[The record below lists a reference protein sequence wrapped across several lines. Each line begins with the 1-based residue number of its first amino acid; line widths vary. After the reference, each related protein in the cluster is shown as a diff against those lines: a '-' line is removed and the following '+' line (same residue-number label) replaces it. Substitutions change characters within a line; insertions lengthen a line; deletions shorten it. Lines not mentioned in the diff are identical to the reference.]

1 MAKEKEIGLFW
12 EMQGSKSFVKA
23 RTDWMEYDKIR
34 LSFVRH
40 SGRKNGA
47 AQEAAIEGAIPIHGN
62 AGALF
67 LSHLILSGGAKAIAK
82 KRKADVENGQPMQPI
97 FTNYGGTPASR
108 SADGI
113 CKSRQFS
120 LCVGSKIDYIMQ
132 MVICEGIEGAGG
144 EIRPKPNAQRETI
157 AVGVPTEN
165 LVDFAIS
172 VQQEAAAFRT
182 AKMLGIEPCL
192 RQRYSPNEEN
202 TVPVQEPA
210 PVQTPA
216 PTAPVQSAP
225 APTAQSEP
233 TKIAMISSDSPELN
247 GGFPFAVTLD
257 HAAETLKSAIET
269 FTMGEDKYRCSLAR
283 YNEAKKVIEAG
294 KTAGITIDLKSKVDE
309 SKTARIVVT
318 VDKIR

>member
-12 EMQGSKSFVKA
+12 EMQGAKSFVKA
-23 RTDWMEYDKIR
+23 RTDWMEFDKIR

-67 LSHLILSGGAKAIAK
+67 LSHLILSGGAKTIAQ
-82 KRKADVENGQPMQPI
+82 KRKLNAQNGQPMQPI

-120 LCVGSKIDYIMQ
+120 LCVGNKIDYIMQ
-132 MVICEGIEGAGG
+132 MTICEGIEGAGG
-144 EIRPKPNAQRETI
+144 EIRPKPNAPREMI

-172 VQQEAAAFRT
+172 IQQEAAAFRT

-192 RQRYSPNEEN
+192 KQRYNPNEGN
-202 TVPVQEPA
+202 TAPIQEPVSVQTAVVPVPVA
-210 PVQTPA
+210 PVQATEPA
-216 PTAPVQSAP
+216 SIKV
-225 APTAQSEP
+225 
-233 TKIAMISSDSPELN
+233 AMIYSDCADLN

-257 HAAETLKSAIET
+257 HAEEMLKSTLET
-269 FTMGEDKYRCSLAR
+269 FTKSADKYCCSLAK
-283 YNEAKKVIEAG
+283 YNQAVNAIKAG
-294 KTAGITIDLKSKVDE
+294 QTKAVTIPLNSKLDE
-309 SKTARIVVT
+309 SKTIKIVVT
-318 VDKIR
+318 IDKIR

>member
-67 LSHLILSGGAKAIAK
+67 LSHLILSGGTKAIAK
-82 KRKADVENGQPMQPI
+82 KRKADAENGQPMQPI

-120 LCVGSKIDYIMQ
+120 LCVGNKIDYIMQ
-132 MVICEGIEGAGG
+132 MVICEGIEGVGG
-144 EIRPKPNAQRETI
+144 EIRPKPNAVRETI

-182 AKMLGIEPCL
+182 AKMLGIEPRL
-192 RQRYSPNEEN
+192 RQRYNPNEEN
-202 TVPVQEPA
+202 TAAVQEST
-210 PVQTPA
+210 PVQTPV
-216 PTAPVQSAP
+216 PTAPVQSVPAP
-225 APTAQSEP
+225 AVQSEP
-233 TKIAMISSDSPELN
+233 TKIAMIYSDNPDIN

-257 HAAETLKSAIET
+257 HAAETLQSTIET
-269 FTMGEDKYRCSLAR
+269 FTMSEDKYRCSLAR
-283 YNEAKKVIEAG
+283 YNEAKKAIETG
-294 KTAGITIDLKSKVDE
+294 KTTAVAIDLKSKVDE
-309 SKTARIVVT
+309 NKIVHIIVT